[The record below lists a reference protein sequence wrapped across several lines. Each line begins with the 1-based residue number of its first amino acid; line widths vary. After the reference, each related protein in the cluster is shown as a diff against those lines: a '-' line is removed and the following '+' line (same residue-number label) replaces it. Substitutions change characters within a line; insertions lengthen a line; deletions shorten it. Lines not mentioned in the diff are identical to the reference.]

1 MNENEGAADGQRR
14 RRNRRSRRP
23 NQKRA
28 QGNPTRDNSSNNA
41 ARNHGPDA
49 GNGKGVAN
57 GKGGIN
63 RPNRGNGHA
72 GESNTSGSTGTGP
85 KTGGSNA
92 PGSNAGRSNTGE
104 TTTGHTE
111 SGNTGARRGER
122 RNQNIPGPSNGGNN
136 RRRRRG
142 GRGRGGRGPG
152 GRGNANHN
160 NSIQNSQN
168 LNESP
173 SAQGSR
179 EQGNS
184 GASEKKDSNPNHGG
198 NGGGNRKQR
207 SSRRGGRNQNSATHN
222 GGGRNGNGRNGGR
235 NGSNRNGSGRNNAGR
250 NNAGRGGADNR
261 GANNPRRP
269 NGKSRDSGFAI
280 TQRPERDTEAF
291 HDMHSELPISVETSA
306 GGLVLSGLAEAVGPN
321 GDVDLSKI
329 YVALIGRLDRRGRLL
344 WSMPKGHVEPDES
357 QHATAEREVWEETGV
372 AGKVIGELGTID
384 YWFIS
389 EGVRI
394 HKTVHHHLLRFVDG
408 HLNDEDPEV
417 TEVTWLPVNQLIERL
432 AYADERRLARLAFD
446 SLPDHARA
454 EAAAGRLTP
463 R

>member
-1 MNENEGAADGQRR
+1 MNQNEGAADGQRR

-23 NQKRA
+23 NQKR
-28 QGNPTRDNSSNNA
+28 QHSGHNEQTRNSAGKQSNSSSPGQ
-41 ARNHGPDA
+41 RNHGVRDK
-49 GNGKGVAN
+49 NGSPEPAVSTSSTN
-57 GKGGIN
+57 G
-63 RPNRGNGHA
+63 
-72 GESNTSGSTGTGP
+72 
-85 KTGGSNA
+85 GGS
-92 PGSNAGRSNTGE
+92 PQ
-104 TTTGHTE
+104 
-111 SGNTGARRGER
+111 GAQNPSQGK
-122 RNQNIPGPSNGGNN
+122 QNIPGPNSGGNSN
-136 RRRRRG
+136 KRRRRG
-142 GRGRGGRGPG
+142 GRGRGGRGRGGSNNGNPQSNNSTG
-152 GRGNANHN
+152 GHGRGEN
-160 NSIQNSQN
+160 
-168 LNESP
+168 
-173 SAQGSR
+173 
-179 EQGNS
+179 
-184 GASEKKDSNPNHGG
+184 SNPENNHGKNQSKNHG
-198 NGGGNRKQR
+198 KNQAKGHGKGSSKNKGQQRGRSGGNNRSRSGSGNHGR
-207 SSRRGGRNQNSATHN
+207 SSGNRR
-222 GGGRNGNGRNGGR
+222 
-235 NGSNRNGSGRNNAGR
+235 
-250 NNAGRGGADNR
+250 ADHT
-261 GANNPRRP
+261 
-269 NGKSRDSGFAI
+269 I
-280 TQRPERDTEAF
+280 TQRPERDTAAF
-291 HDMHSELPISVETSA
+291 HDLHSELPISVETSA

-446 SLPDHARA
+446 SLPDYARA
-454 EAAAGRLTP
+454 EAAAGRFTP

>member
-63 RPNRGNGHA
+63 RLNRGNGHA

-85 KTGGSNA
+85 KTGGLNA

-160 NSIQNSQN
+160 NSTQNSQN

-184 GASEKKDSNPNHGG
+184 GASDKKDSNPNHGG

-235 NGSNRNGSGRNNAGR
+235 NGSNRNGSGR

>member
-1 MNENEGAADGQRR
+1 MNQNEGAADGQRR

-23 NQKRA
+23 NQKRP
-28 QGNPTRDNSSNNA
+28 QSNPENNN
-41 ARNHGPDA
+41 RGNHGKTQANHGANHPNKNTASPQPQSKNTAGEQGHSDA
-49 GNGKGVAN
+49 HKRGQQGSGNHGNGK
-57 GKGGIN
+57 
-63 RPNRGNGHA
+63 
-72 GESNTSGSTGTGP
+72 
-85 KTGGSNA
+85 
-92 PGSNAGRSNTGE
+92 
-104 TTTGHTE
+104 
-111 SGNTGARRGER
+111 
-122 RNQNIPGPSNGGNN
+122 QNIPGPSNNGGGN

-142 GRGRGGRGPG
+142 GRGRGGRG
-152 GRGNANHN
+152 RGNRN
-160 NSIQNSQN
+160 NPNQQ
-168 LNESP
+168 SP
-173 SAQGSR
+173 NAHGSSSD
-179 EQGNS
+179 QQKPGAGS
-184 GASEKKDSNPNHGG
+184 DGASDKKNNHGG
-198 NGGGNRKQR
+198 KNNGGAGNRKQR
-207 SSRRGGRNQNSATHN
+207 NSGPSNGPAKGKNQSRNNRSNSNRKNRGGSGNS
-222 GGGRNGNGRNGGR
+222 G
-235 NGSNRNGSGRNNAGR
+235 
-250 NNAGRGGADNR
+250 
-261 GANNPRRP
+261 NNPRGSTGNHRSSAKSRRP
-269 NGKSRDSGFAI
+269 NHELNV
-280 TQRPERDTEAF
+280 RPERNLEAF

-321 GDVDLSKI
+321 GEVDLSKI

-372 AGKVIGELGTID
+372 AGEVIGELGTID

-446 SLPDHARA
+446 SLPDYARA
-454 EAAAGRLTP
+454 EAAAGRFTP

>member
-1 MNENEGAADGQRR
+1 M
-14 RRNRRSRRP
+14 
-23 NQKRA
+23 
-28 QGNPTRDNSSNNA
+28 
-41 ARNHGPDA
+41 
-49 GNGKGVAN
+49 
-57 GKGGIN
+57 
-63 RPNRGNGHA
+63 
-72 GESNTSGSTGTGP
+72 
-85 KTGGSNA
+85 
-92 PGSNAGRSNTGE
+92 
-104 TTTGHTE
+104 
-111 SGNTGARRGER
+111 
-122 RNQNIPGPSNGGNN
+122 PGPSNGGNN

-160 NSIQNSQN
+160 NSTQNSQN

-184 GASEKKDSNPNHGG
+184 GASDKKDSNPNHGG

-207 SSRRGGRNQNSATHN
+207 SSRRGGRNQNSATQNSATHN

-306 GGLVLSGLAEAVGPN
+306 GGLVLSGLAEAVGPD